1 MSYIYEDGDLLAQ
14 KKFIYEEDLEDC
26 DFIKSLYPSE
36 FMEMQLQIE
45 KICNELEYPGSMMF
59 DVCPDKVRISKI
71 CKDICKEHN
80 EFDEKIIQTMLVNEM
95 LRRRIRYRKCKGFC

>member
-1 MSYIYEDGDLLAQ
+1 MSYVYEDSDFALE
-14 KKFIYEEDLEDC
+14 KKFICEEDLEDC

-59 DVCPDKVRISKI
+59 DMYLDKVRIIKM
-71 CKDICKEHN
+71 CKDICREHN
-80 EFDEKIIQTMLVNEM
+80 AFDEKIFQIMLVNEM
-95 LRRRIRYRKCKGFC
+95 LRRRIRYRKSKL